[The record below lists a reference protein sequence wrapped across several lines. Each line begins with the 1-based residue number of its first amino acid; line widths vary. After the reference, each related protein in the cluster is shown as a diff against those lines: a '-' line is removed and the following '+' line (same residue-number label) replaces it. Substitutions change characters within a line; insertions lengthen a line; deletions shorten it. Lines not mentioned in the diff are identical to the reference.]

1 MWQSLFMVVND
12 VNGVSKKD
20 PIEQNLRK
28 FGPI

>member
-1 MWQSLFMVVND
+1 MVVND